1 VAGLARDIV
10 VYGRYTGMVSVMSG
24 ISYDDFVKK
33 YEGIIA
39 QLMKYDT
46 KQVGALHYA
55 EQAASLADS
64 YPDYMDQYDNE
75 V

>member
-1 VAGLARDIV
+1 VHGWNN
-10 VYGRYTGMVSVMSG
+10 GMACAVSG

-33 YEGIIA
+33 YEDIIA

-46 KQVGALHYA
+46 NQVGALHYA
-55 EQAASLADS
+55 EQAASLSDS